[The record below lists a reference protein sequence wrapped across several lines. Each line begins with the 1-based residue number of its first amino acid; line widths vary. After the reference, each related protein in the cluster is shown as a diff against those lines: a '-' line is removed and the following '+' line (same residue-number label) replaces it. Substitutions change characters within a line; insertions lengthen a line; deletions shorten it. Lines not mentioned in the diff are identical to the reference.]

1 MCTVVISFEPGE
13 RAPVLLLGA
22 RDELMDRPWL
32 PPARHWPGSPV
43 VGGLDQQA
51 GGTWLAVQPAL
62 PRVSCLL
69 NGRGAVADPAVRRSR
84 GELPLRTATDGA
96 DVLKELAD
104 APEALAAY
112 DPFHLVCADLDAVR
126 LLSWDGA
133 DAVTADLPPGTHV
146 LTNAGHAYPA
156 DPVTEPKA
164 LHFGPKF
171 AASRPSADPA
181 LAPAQAWGDWLAL
194 AAGDGLEPGDPRAI
208 VARRDLP
215 DDRLWGTTSVSL
227 VALAA
232 DGLRYDFQPRPDSD
246 TSWHPVNVL

>member
-32 PPARHWPGSPV
+32 PPARHWPDLPV
-43 VGGLDQQA
+43 LGGLDQQA
-51 GGTWLAVQPAL
+51 GGTWLAVQPAV

-69 NGRGAVADPAVRRSR
+69 NGRGTAADPAVRRSR
-84 GELPLRTATDGA
+84 GELPLRIATEGA
-96 DVLKELAD
+96 QALKELAD
-104 APEALAAY
+104 TPDVLAAY
-112 DPFHLVCADLDAVR
+112 DPFHLVCADLAAVR

-133 DAVTADLPPGTHV
+133 QAVAVDLPPGTHV

-171 AASRPSADPA
+171 AASRPSADSA
-181 LAPAQAWGDWLAL
+181 LPPAQAWGDWLTL
-194 AAGDGLEPGDPRAI
+194 AAGDGLGPADPRAI
-208 VARRDLP
+208 VACRDLP
-215 DDRLWGTTSVSL
+215 DDQLWGTTSVSL

-232 DGLRYDFQPRPDSD
+232 DGLRYDFQSRPGND
-246 TSWHPVNVL
+246 TSWHPVNVP